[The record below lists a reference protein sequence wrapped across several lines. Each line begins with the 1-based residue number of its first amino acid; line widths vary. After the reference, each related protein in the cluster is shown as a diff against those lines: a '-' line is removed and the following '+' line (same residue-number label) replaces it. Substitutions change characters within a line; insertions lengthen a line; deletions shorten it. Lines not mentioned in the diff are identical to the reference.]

1 MFSANDLEILKN
13 KGISE
18 TQITE
23 QLNFFRTGFPKMRI
37 KDIASAENGA
47 VLVLS
52 EKAKSEFMAD
62 WKNYLKT
69 NGKIVKFV
77 PASGAATRM
86 FKGLFEFLEKE
97 TEEPST
103 TEELIFFNHIENFP
117 FYEDLNEACF
127 RNDNHSVKEL
137 IDAKNYKS
145 IVRNLLEKQGLNY
158 GALPK
163 GLIKFHAYPSEKRTP
178 VQEHLLEGALYA
190 GNANGDVNIHFT
202 VSSEHLSLFKF
213 LIETEIPKYEQRY
226 GMNFSVDFSEQ
237 KPSTDTLAADM
248 DNNPFRD
255 DAGNLVFRPGGH
267 GALIENLNDI
277 DADIIFIKNI
287 DNVVPD
293 KMKAPTVEYK
303 KVLAGLLVDAQSQ
316 IFDYLKQ
323 LNKKEEV
330 CDELIESAKAFCHN
344 MLNIYEQDEM
354 SREEW
359 IEFLIQK
366 FNRPIRI
373 CGVVRNLGEP
383 GGGPFLVFDAKNV
396 SSPQILESSQ
406 IDTKDPLQVGLMSAS
421 THFNPVDL
429 VCAVR
434 NYQGEKF
441 NLLNYVDKQTGFIS
455 QKSYKGK
462 ELKALELPG
471 LWNGAMSNWNTIFVE
486 VPIETFNPVKIV
498 NDLLREQHQ

>member
-1 MFSANDLEILKN
+1 M
-13 KGISE
+13 
-18 TQITE
+18 
-23 QLNFFRTGFPKMRI
+23 
-37 KDIASAENGA
+37 
-47 VLVLS
+47 
-52 EKAKSEFMAD
+52 
-62 WKNYLKT
+62 
-69 NGKIVKFV
+69 
-77 PASGAATRM
+77 
-86 FKGLFEFLEKE
+86 
-97 TEEPST
+97 
-103 TEELIFFNHIENFP
+103 
-117 FYEDLNEACF
+117 
-127 RNDNHSVKEL
+127 
-137 IDAKNYKS
+137 
-145 IVRNLLEKQGLNY
+145 
-158 GALPK
+158 
-163 GLIKFHAYPSEKRTP
+163 
-178 VQEHLLEGALYA
+178 
-190 GNANGDVNIHFT
+190 
-202 VSSEHLSLFKF
+202 SLFKF

-406 IDTKDPLQVGLMSAS
+406 IDTKDPLQAGLMSAS

>member
-1 MFSANDLEILKN
+1 MFGTNDLKILKKKN
-13 KGISE
+13 ISE
-18 TQITE
+18 AQIEE
-23 QLNFFRTGFPKMRI
+23 QLKFFRTGFPKMKI
-37 KDIASAENGA
+37 KDIASGENGG
-47 VLVLS
+47 VLLLS
-52 EKAKSEFMAD
+52 EKAKSEFMTD

-69 NGKIVKFV
+69 NNKIVKFV

-97 TEEPST
+97 TEEPTT

-127 RNDNHSVKEL
+127 RNDNSSVKEL
-137 IDAKNYKS
+137 IDAKKYKS

-158 GALPK
+158 GSLPK
-163 GLIKFHAYPSEKRTP
+163 GLIKFHTYPSEKRTS

-202 VSSEHLSLFKF
+202 ISSEHLSLFKF

-237 KPSTDTLAADM
+237 KSSTDTIAADM

-255 DAGNLVFRPGGH
+255 DEGNLVFRPGGH

-293 KMKAPTVEYK
+293 KLKAPTVEYK
-303 KVLAGLLVDAQSQ
+303 KVLAGLLVGVQSQ

-323 LNKKEEV
+323 LNKKEDV
-330 CDELIESAKAFCHN
+330 SDELMENAKAFCHN
-344 MLNIYEQDEM
+344 MLNIYAQSEM
-354 SREEW
+354 SKEEW
-359 IEFLIQK
+359 IDFLIEK
-366 FNRPIRI
+366 FNRPIRV
-373 CGVVRNLGEP
+373 CGVVRNQGEP
-383 GGGPFLVFDAKNV
+383 GGGPFLVFDNDNV

-406 IDTKDPLQVGLMSAS
+406 IDTNDPLQSSLMSAS

-434 NYQGEKF
+434 DYRGGKF
-441 NLLNYVDKQTGFIS
+441 NLLDYVDKQTGFIS

-462 ELKALELPG
+462 DLKALELPG